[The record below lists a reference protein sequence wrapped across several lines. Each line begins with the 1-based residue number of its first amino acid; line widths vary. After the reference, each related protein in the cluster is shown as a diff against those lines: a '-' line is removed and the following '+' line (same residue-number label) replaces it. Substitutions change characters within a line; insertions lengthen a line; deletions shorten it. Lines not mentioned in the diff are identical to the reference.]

1 MLKKFVRTMAY
12 IGGIVTGFYLFASAP
27 GIHKKTKWQHLTG
40 WDYAHRG
47 LYDNEHGIP
56 ENSMAAF
63 RRAVDKGYGIE
74 LDVHLTADNQ
84 LVVFHDDTLTRMCGM
99 NKKISSF
106 LYSDLMQLRL
116 LGTEEGIPLFKD
128 VLELIDG
135 KVPLIIELK
144 VDGSNQN
151 LLCPLVWQLLSRYKG
166 DYCIE
171 SFHPFVLQWF
181 KRHEP
186 QVVRGQLS
194 CNFFKENPHC
204 DIVLFL
210 MSNLMTNFFT
220 HPDFIAYKYLD
231 LDNPAVIY
239 NRKLFHIMTVVWT
252 IPGKPTYDRFKNK
265 VDVMIFEG
273 FEPYR
278 VDKSSERASEMNK
291 SFASC

>member
-128 VLELIDG
+128 VLELIEG

-273 FEPYR
+273 FEP
-278 VDKSSERASEMNK
+278 
-291 SFASC
+291 

>member
-144 VDGSNQN
+144 VNGSNQN

-273 FEPYR
+273 FEP
-278 VDKSSERASEMNK
+278 
-291 SFASC
+291 

>member
-239 NRKLFHIMTVVWT
+239 NRKLFHMMTVVWT

-273 FEPYR
+273 FEP
-278 VDKSSERASEMNK
+278 
-291 SFASC
+291 

>member
-27 GIHKKTKWQHLTG
+27 GIHKKKKWQHLTG

-99 NKKISSF
+99 NKKISSL

-273 FEPYR
+273 FEP
-278 VDKSSERASEMNK
+278 
-291 SFASC
+291 

>member
-12 IGGIVTGFYLFASAP
+12 IGGIATGFYLFASAP

-204 DIVLFL
+204 DIVFFL

-273 FEPYR
+273 FEP
-278 VDKSSERASEMNK
+278 
-291 SFASC
+291 

>member
-1 MLKKFVRTMAY
+1 MLKKFARTMAY
-12 IGGIVTGFYLFASAP
+12 IGGIATGYYLFASAP

-273 FEPYR
+273 FEP
-278 VDKSSERASEMNK
+278 
-291 SFASC
+291 

>member
-12 IGGIVTGFYLFASAP
+12 IGGIATGFYLFASAP

-151 LLCPLVWQLLSRYKG
+151 LFCPLVWQLLSRYKG

-265 VDVMIFEG
+265 VDAMIFEG
-273 FEPYR
+273 FEP
-278 VDKSSERASEMNK
+278 
-291 SFASC
+291 

>member
-12 IGGIVTGFYLFASAP
+12 IGGIATGFYLFASAP

-151 LLCPLVWQLLSRYKG
+151 LLCPLAWQLLSRYKG

-273 FEPYR
+273 FEP
-278 VDKSSERASEMNK
+278 
-291 SFASC
+291 

>member
-1 MLKKFVRTMAY
+1 MLKKFARTMAY
-12 IGGIVTGFYLFASAP
+12 IGGIVTGFYLFTTAP
-27 GIHKKTKWQHLTG
+27 GFHKKSKWQHLTG

-63 RRAVDKGYGIE
+63 RRAVEKGYGIE

-84 LVVFHDDTLTRMCGM
+84 LVVFHDDTLTRMCGV
-99 NKKISSF
+99 NKKISGF
-106 LYSDLMQLRL
+106 LYSDLLQMRL

-128 VLELIDG
+128 VLALVDG

-151 LLCPLVWQLLSRYKG
+151 LLCPLVWQLLSKYKG

-171 SFHPFVLQWF
+171 SFHPFALQWF
-181 KRHEP
+181 KRHQP

-210 MSNLMTNFFT
+210 MANLMTNFFT

-231 LDNPAVIY
+231 LDNLAVIY
-239 NRKLFHIMTVVWT
+239 NRKLFGIMTVVWT

-265 VDVMIFEG
+265 VDAMIFEG
-273 FEPYR
+273 FEP
-278 VDKSSERASEMNK
+278 
-291 SFASC
+291 

>member
-1 MLKKFVRTMAY
+1 MLKKFARTMVY

-47 LYDNEHGIP
+47 LYNNEHGIP

-84 LVVFHDDTLTRMCGM
+84 LVVFHDDTLTRMCGV

-265 VDVMIFEG
+265 VDAMIFEG
-273 FEPYR
+273 FEP
-278 VDKSSERASEMNK
+278 
-291 SFASC
+291 

>member
-84 LVVFHDDTLTRMCGM
+84 LVVFHDDTSTRMCGM
-99 NKKISSF
+99 NNKISSF

-116 LGTEEGIPLFKD
+116 IGTEEGIPLFKD

-273 FEPYR
+273 FEP
-278 VDKSSERASEMNK
+278 
-291 SFASC
+291 

>member
-273 FEPYR
+273 FEPKR
-278 VDKSSERASEMNK
+278 VD
-291 SFASC
+291 

>member
-151 LLCPLVWQLLSRYKG
+151 LLCQLVWQLLSRYKG

-273 FEPYR
+273 FEP
-278 VDKSSERASEMNK
+278 
-291 SFASC
+291 

>member
-84 LVVFHDDTLTRMCGM
+84 LVVFHDDTLTRMCGV

-210 MSNLMTNFFT
+210 MANLMTNFFT

-265 VDVMIFEG
+265 VDAMIFEG
-273 FEPYR
+273 FEP
-278 VDKSSERASEMNK
+278 
-291 SFASC
+291 

>member
-12 IGGIVTGFYLFASAP
+12 IGGIVTGVYLFASAP

-273 FEPYR
+273 FEP
-278 VDKSSERASEMNK
+278 
-291 SFASC
+291 

>member
-12 IGGIVTGFYLFASAP
+12 IGGIAKGFYLFASAP

-265 VDVMIFEG
+265 VDAMIFEG
-273 FEPYR
+273 FEP
-278 VDKSSERASEMNK
+278 
-291 SFASC
+291 

>member
-1 MLKKFVRTMAY
+1 MLYTICIALILV
-12 IGGIVTGFYLFASAP
+12 ASVLVILAVLVQNP
-27 GIHKKTKWQHLTG
+27 KSG
-40 WDYAHRG
+40 
-47 LYDNEHGIP
+47 
-56 ENSMAAF
+56 MAANF
-63 RRAVDKGYGIE
+63 GASNQVMGVRQ
-74 LDVHLTADNQ
+74 TADFLEKFTWGLAIAIVILSLLATMTMPSAN
-84 LVVFHDDTLTRMCGM
+84 
-99 NKKISSF
+99 ISS
-106 LYSDLMQLRL
+106 SKS
-116 LGTEEGIPLFKD
+116 GVEKA
-128 VLELIDG
+128 LEQA
-135 KVPLIIELK
+135 IE
-144 VDGSNQN
+144 SNQN

-273 FEPYR
+273 FEP
-278 VDKSSERASEMNK
+278 
-291 SFASC
+291 

>member
-1 MLKKFVRTMAY
+1 MLKKFARTMAY
-12 IGGIVTGFYLFASAP
+12 IGGIATGFYLFASAP

-56 ENSMAAF
+56 ENSIAAF

-265 VDVMIFEG
+265 VDAMIFEG
-273 FEPYR
+273 FEP
-278 VDKSSERASEMNK
+278 
-291 SFASC
+291 

>member
-27 GIHKKTKWQHLTG
+27 GIYKKTKWQHLTG

-273 FEPYR
+273 FEP
-278 VDKSSERASEMNK
+278 
-291 SFASC
+291 

>member
-12 IGGIVTGFYLFASAP
+12 IGGIATGFYLFASAP

-273 FEPYR
+273 FEP
-278 VDKSSERASEMNK
+278 
-291 SFASC
+291 

>member
-47 LYDNEHGIP
+47 LYNNEHGIP

-84 LVVFHDDTLTRMCGM
+84 LVVFHDDKLTRMCGV

-265 VDVMIFEG
+265 VDAMIFEG
-273 FEPYR
+273 FEP
-278 VDKSSERASEMNK
+278 
-291 SFASC
+291 

>member
-12 IGGIVTGFYLFASAP
+12 IGGIATGFYLFASAP

-220 HPDFIAYKYLD
+220 HPDFITYKYLD

-273 FEPYR
+273 FEP
-278 VDKSSERASEMNK
+278 
-291 SFASC
+291 

>member
-84 LVVFHDDTLTRMCGM
+84 PVVFHDDTLTRMCGM

-273 FEPYR
+273 FEP
-278 VDKSSERASEMNK
+278 
-291 SFASC
+291 